1 MKKEKRR
8 RLEQAGWSVGSAA
21 DFLGLGDGERALV
34 ELKLALAASLKK
46 RRSQRGLTQAELAK
60 RLGSIQ
66 PRVAKM
72 ESGDRSVTL
81 DLLVRSLLALGA
93 TRRDLARIL
102 DVPKGKH
109 AA

>member
-8 RLEQAGWSVGSAA
+8 RLERAGWSVGSAS
-21 DFLGLGDGERALV
+21 DFLGLSADESALV
-34 ELKLALAASLKK
+34 ELKLALATNLKK
-46 RRSQRGLTQAELAK
+46 RRRDRGMTQTELAK
-60 RLGSIQ
+60 RLGSSQ
-66 PRVAKM
+66 PRVARM
-72 ESGDRSVTL
+72 ESADRSVTL

-102 DVPKGKH
+102 DVPKGKR